1 MSVKQLHISFSS
13 EKNDSRLIINTACYF
28 GSWNIIII
36 FIISIFFFHK
46 SNQLISHFGQLHG
59 EELNPQ
65 IEGFRDCIAP
75 SYFKG
80 DKYEQ

>member
-1 MSVKQLHISFSS
+1 MKAGSSSTRYAFWAPGISLSFSLS
-13 EKNDSRLIINTACYF
+13 LFS
-28 GSWNIIII
+28 
-36 FIISIFFFHK
+36 FHK

-65 IEGFRDCIAP
+65 IKDFRDCIAP
-75 SYFKG
+75 SNFKG

>member
-1 MSVKQLHISFSS
+1 MIGGSSSTRHAILASGISLQFSLS
-13 EKNDSRLIINTACYF
+13 LFS
-28 GSWNIIII
+28 
-36 FIISIFFFHK
+36 FHK

-65 IEGFRDCIAP
+65 IKDFRDCIAP
-75 SYFKG
+75 SNFKG